1 MISRSMPHYP
11 QILGKREMNKVH
23 MIMRRR
29 ACSAVFAIACW
40 PIDFLGSDAAMAQ
53 AWPTRSITVVVPLA
67 AGSASDVIARLVLDQ
82 VSKQV
87 GQPIVIENRGG
98 AGGTIG
104 SNIVAKAAPDG
115 YTILAAGGLASA
127 HALYAKLPY
136 ATLEDFAPVIPL
148 GQQPMVLLTA
158 QSKGFKTVGELIAA
172 AKVRPGTLNF
182 ASVGIGSASH
192 FAAERLR
199 VSAGIEAQHI
209 MFKGAA
215 EALTDVIAGRVD
227 FIYLPIAAALPLIKD
242 GKLAALAVN
251 TSKRA
256 VALPEVST
264 TTEAGL
270 VDSAS
275 PFWSGLFLPAKTPR
289 DIVVKL
295 HQETEKALQLH
306 SMQERLAELG
316 VEPMPMSPEQF
327 DKYFRDEVEA
337 DVKLVK
343 AANIP
348 TQ

>member
-1 MISRSMPHYP
+1 MQARTRSA
-11 QILGKREMNKVH
+11 ILAIV
-23 MIMRRR
+23 
-29 ACSAVFAIACW
+29 CS
-40 PIDFLGSDAAMAQ
+40 PIGFLGFDAAMAQ

-67 AGSASDVIARLVLDQ
+67 AGSASDVIGRVVLDQ
-82 VSKQV
+82 VSKQL
-87 GQPIVIENRGG
+87 GEPIVIENRGG

-104 SNIVAKAAPDG
+104 ANIVAKAAPDG
-115 YTILAAGGLASA
+115 YTILAAGGLATA

-136 ATLEDFAPVIPL
+136 ATLQDFAPVIPL
-148 GQQPMVLLTA
+148 GQQPLVLLTA
-158 QSKGFKTVGELIAA
+158 QSKGFKTLGDLIAA
-172 AKVRPGTLNF
+172 AKASPGVLNF

-199 VSAGIEAQHI
+199 ISARIEAQHI
-209 MFKGAA
+209 MFKGAT
-215 EALTDVIAGRVD
+215 EALTEVIAGRVD
-227 FIYLPIAAALPLIKD
+227 FICLPIAPALPFIKD
-242 GKLAALAVN
+242 GKLAALAVG
-251 TSKRA
+251 TPKRA
-256 VALPEVST
+256 AALPEVST
-264 TTEAGL
+264 TIEAGL

-306 SMQERLAELG
+306 SVQERLEKLG
-316 VEPMPMSPEQF
+316 VEPMPMNLEQF

-348 TQ
+348 LQ